1 MVATTQT
8 AAGARPARRGFYLS
22 MAFVCMA
29 VAVVGFAPTYFVP
42 MASGTLDMPPLL
54 HVHGLFFFLWTAFLC
69 AQAWLVASGHTI
81 SHRDWGLLGI
91 ALATA
96 MVFSVFVTVV
106 FRINQLTALGTGE
119 TMLMFSWVQVSGMLF
134 FGAAV
139 AAAIANLRRPEAHK
153 RLMLLATISL
163 MDAPIARWFLT
174 FLAPPPPP
182 GPLAAPPVVVTVP
195 PALVADLLVV
205 AAITYDWRSR
215 GRPHPVWIVGG
226 VLLLAMQLTRPMISA
241 TPQWEAVAVLL
252 GRLGAP

>member
-8 AAGARPARRGFYLS
+8 TGGVRPARRGFYVS
-22 MAFVCMA
+22 MAFVCLA
-29 VAVVGFAPTYFVP
+29 VAVLGFAPTYFIP
-42 MASGTLDMPPLL
+42 MASGGLAIPPLM
-54 HVHGLFFFLWTAFLC
+54 HVHGLFFFAWTVFLC
-69 AQAWLVASGHTI
+69 TQAWLVASGRTI

-96 MVFSVFVTVV
+96 MVFSVLVTVV
-106 FRINQLTALGTGE
+106 FRINQLGALGTGGS
-119 TMLMFSWVQVSGMLF
+119 MRIFSWVQVSGMLF
-134 FGAAV
+134 FGGAV
-139 AAAIANLRRPEAHK
+139 AAAIANVRRPEAHK

-182 GPLAAPPVVVTVP
+182 GPIQAPPVIVTVP

-205 AAITYDWRSR
+205 AAIAYDWKRR

-226 VLLLAMQLTRPMISA
+226 ALLLVLQVTRPLVAA
-241 TPQWEAVAVLL
+241 TPEWEAMAAML

>member
-8 AAGARPARRGFYLS
+8 ASGVRPERRGFYVS
-22 MAFVCMA
+22 MAFVCLAIA
-29 VAVVGFAPTYFVP
+29 VLGFAPTYFIP
-42 MASGTLDMPPLL
+42 LASRTLAMPPLM

-69 AQAWLVASGHTI
+69 SQSWLVASGRTLA
-81 SHRDWGLLGI
+81 HRDWGMLGI

-106 FRINQLTALGTGE
+106 FRINQLTALGTGPS
-119 TMLMFSWVQVSGMLF
+119 MLMFSWVQVSGMLF

-139 AAAIANLRRPEAHK
+139 AAAVVNVRRPEAHK

-182 GPLAAPPVVVTVP
+182 GPIQAPPVIVTVP
-195 PALVADLLVV
+195 PALVADLLIL
-205 AAITYDWRSR
+205 AAIAYDWKSR

-226 VLLLAMQLTRPMISA
+226 VLLVAMQVTRPLIAA
-241 TPQWEAVAVLL
+241 TPQWEAAAAMLA
-252 GRLGAP
+252 RLGAP